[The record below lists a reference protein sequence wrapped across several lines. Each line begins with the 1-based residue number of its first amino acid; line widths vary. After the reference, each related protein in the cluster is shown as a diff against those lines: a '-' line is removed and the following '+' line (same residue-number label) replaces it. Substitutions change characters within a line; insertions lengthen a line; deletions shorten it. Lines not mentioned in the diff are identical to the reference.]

1 MANKNTS
8 WNIGVG
14 IEIKTS
20 TSEIQKKLN
29 DAAKN
34 VNINI
39 KAKGAKEAS
48 DGISNLSK
56 NMNEASS
63 SAKNFELTYQAANMI
78 MEKSIDI
85 IKSMVSEVYTMNA
98 AQVELAKVTDLS
110 GESMDEYVSKLTD
123 MGAEV
128 AKTGKLWTGARVMGW
143 QTSTE
148 NCSKPSKT

>member
-29 DAAKN
+29 EAAKN

-56 NMNEASS
+56 NMNKASS

-143 QTSTE
+143 
-148 NCSKPSKT
+148 

>member
-34 VNINI
+34 VNI

-48 DGISNLSK
+48 DGISDLSK
-56 NMNEASS
+56 NMNKASS

-78 MEKSIDI
+78 MEKSVDI
-85 IKSMVSEVYTMNA
+85 IRSMVSEVYTMNA

-143 QTSTE
+143 
-148 NCSKPSKT
+148 

>member
-29 DAAKN
+29 EAAKN

-143 QTSTE
+143 
-148 NCSKPSKT
+148 

>member
-48 DGISNLSK
+48 DGTSNLSK

-128 AKTGKLWTGARVMGW
+128 AKTGKLWMGARVMGW
-143 QTSTE
+143 
-148 NCSKPSKT
+148 

>member
-20 TSEIQKKLN
+20 TREIQQQLN
-29 DAAKN
+29 NAAKN
-34 VNINI
+34 ININI
-39 KAKGAKEAS
+39 DAKGAKEAS
-48 DGISNLSK
+48 DGINNLSD

-63 SAKNFELTYQAANMI
+63 SAENFELTYQAANMI
-78 MEKSIDI
+78 MEKSIEI
-85 IKSMVSEVYTMNA
+85 ISSMVSEVYTLNA

-143 QTSTE
+143 
-148 NCSKPSKT
+148 

>member
-29 DAAKN
+29 EAAKN

-56 NMNEASS
+56 NMDKASS
-63 SAKNFELTYQAANMI
+63 KAKKFELTYQAANMI
-78 MEKSIDI
+78 MEKSIEI
-85 IKSMVSEVYTMNA
+85 ISSMVSEVYTMNA
-98 AQVELAKVTDLS
+98 AQIELAKVTDLS

-143 QTSTE
+143 
-148 NCSKPSKT
+148 

>member
-29 DAAKN
+29 EAAKN

-56 NMNEASS
+56 NMNKASS

>member
-29 DAAKN
+29 EAAKN

>member
-78 MEKSIDI
+78 MEKSIEI
-85 IKSMVSEVYTMNA
+85 IRSMVSEVYTMDA

-143 QTSTE
+143 
-148 NCSKPSKT
+148 

>member
-20 TSEIQKKLN
+20 TREIQQQLN
-29 DAAKN
+29 AAAKN
-34 VNINI
+34 INLNID
-39 KAKGAKEAS
+39 AKGAKEAS
-48 DGISNLSK
+48 DGINNLSD
-56 NMNEASS
+56 NMNKASS
-63 SAKNFELTYQAANMI
+63 SAENFELTYQAANMI
-78 MEKSIDI
+78 MEKSIEI
-85 IKSMVSEVYTMNA
+85 ISSMVSEVYTLNA
-98 AQVELAKVTDLS
+98 AQVELSKVTDLS

-143 QTSTE
+143 
-148 NCSKPSKT
+148 

>member
-14 IEIKTS
+14 IEIQTS

-29 DAAKN
+29 EAAKN

-48 DGISNLSK
+48 DGINNLSK
-56 NMNEASS
+56 NMDKASS
-63 SAKNFELTYQAANMI
+63 KAKKFELTYQAANMI
-78 MEKSIDI
+78 MEKSVEI
-85 IKSMVSEVYTMNA
+85 ISSMVSEVYTLNA
-98 AQVELAKVTDLS
+98 AQVELSKVTDLS

-143 QTSTE
+143 
-148 NCSKPSKT
+148 

>member
-29 DAAKN
+29 EAAKN

-48 DGISNLSK
+48 DGISDLSK
-56 NMNEASS
+56 NMNKASS

-143 QTSTE
+143 
-148 NCSKPSKT
+148 

>member
-29 DAAKN
+29 EAAKN

-85 IKSMVSEVYTMNA
+85 IKSMVSEVSTMNA

-143 QTSTE
+143 
-148 NCSKPSKT
+148 

>member
-29 DAAKN
+29 EAAKN

-78 MEKSIDI
+78 MEKSVDI

-143 QTSTE
+143 
-148 NCSKPSKT
+148 

>member
-143 QTSTE
+143 
-148 NCSKPSKT
+148 

>member
-14 IEIKTS
+14 IEIQTS
-20 TSEIQKKLN
+20 TREIQQQLN
-29 DAAKN
+29 EAAR
-34 VNINI
+34 NITLNI
-39 KAKGAKEAS
+39 EARGAEEAC
-48 DGISNLSK
+48 DRINNLSD

-63 SAKNFELTYQAANMI
+63 SAENFELTYQAANMI
-78 MEKSIDI
+78 MEKSIEI
-85 IKSMVSEVYTMNA
+85 ISSMVSEVYTLNA
-98 AQVELAKVTDLS
+98 AQVELSKVTDLS

-143 QTSTE
+143 
-148 NCSKPSKT
+148 

>member
-29 DAAKN
+29 EAAKN

-85 IKSMVSEVYTMNA
+85 IKSMVSEVYIMNA